1 MKLSFF
7 KGVSSPT
14 FGYFFFCP
22 TGMPHHCPVPLCTNR
37 SGKSCKK
44 GFRFLE
50 DGSFE
55 SYRLCGSELVRVGC
69 GGNAAVCSSLSLY
82 SYPNP
87 NVKDAGLSK
96 RNKALLR
103 QWQVKVRK
111 ENLVLSEK
119 NDACVCGAHF
129 LGLCRASVTD
139 VPSVFAW
146 SKQMNQRRT
155 LVKHPLPSARLNT
168 KDLDREAAS
177 AAVDDEDRGD
187 PADPAD
193 PTDPADHDPADPVDP
208 VVSVDVPSRGD
219 SACADGVEL
228 DSAVVSAAD
237 LVDSADTASAN
248 DGTEGCAQQED
259 IAADSVTD
267 ADDCTGASASVSL
280 DNSYP
285 EENVWQEYRRCQAE
299 NEALRDELVFLKAKL
314 AEAVDRQEELEGR
327 LEKSRFTM
335 KNFQHSD
342 NLVRFYTGLPTADY
356 FQAYFQLASSCLV
369 KLHAGCPHCLSDE
382 DEFFIMLVKLRRNF
396 PEEELAVR
404 TGVSQ
409 STISRAFRKW
419 VTALATALRSL
430 PIWPSREQVIF
441 SMPANVQSMYPN
453 ARVIIDGVELFI
465 EKSANPTAQSTT
477 WSSYKHHNTAKAL
490 AGVTQSGSVSF
501 VSKLYGGRTGAY
513 TGGGGGGSHRCQ

>member
-1 MKLSFF
+1 
-7 KGVSSPT
+7 
-14 FGYFFFCP
+14 
-22 TGMPHHCPVPLCTNR
+22 MPPHCSVPLCTNR

-50 DGSFE
+50 DGSVE

-69 GGNAAVCSSLSLY
+69 GGNAAVCSSLSFY
-82 SYPNP
+82 TYPNL
-87 NVKDAGLSK
+87 NVKDVGLSK

-103 QWQVKVRK
+103 QWQVRVRK

-119 NDACVCGAHF
+119 NDARVCGAHF
-129 LGLCRASVTD
+129 PGLCRASVTD

-146 SKQMNQRRT
+146 SKQTNQRRT
-155 LVKHPLPSARLNT
+155 LLKHPLPSARLNT

-187 PADPAD
+187 PAHPAD
-193 PTDPADHDPADPVDP
+193 PDDPADPVDP

-248 DGTEGCAQQED
+248 D
-259 IAADSVTD
+259 
-267 ADDCTGASASVSL
+267 SL

-285 EENVWQEYRRCQAE
+285 EENIWQEYRRCQAE
-299 NEALRDELVFLKAKL
+299 NDALRDELVFLKAKL
-314 AEAVDRQEELEGR
+314 AEAVDRQEELEER

-342 NLVRFYTGLPTADY
+342 NLVRFYTGLPNADY

-369 KLHAGCPHCLSDE
+369 KGEVYPEMKLCELLVLVHCIHLPLILFACASSGQSYNIDS
-382 DEFFIMLVKLRRNF
+382 LVVSNCF
-396 PEEELAVR
+396 DVIDTAM
-404 TGVSQ
+404 TGDP
-409 STISRAFRKW
+409 IAF
-419 VTALATALRSL
+419 
-430 PIWPSREQVIF
+430 
-441 SMPANVQSMYPN
+441 
-453 ARVIIDGVELFI
+453 
-465 EKSANPTAQSTT
+465 
-477 WSSYKHHNTAKAL
+477 
-490 AGVTQSGSVSF
+490 
-501 VSKLYGGRTGAY
+501 
-513 TGGGGGGSHRCQ
+513 

>member
-1 MKLSFF
+1 MEEMLLSA
-7 KGVSSPT
+7 P
-14 FGYFFFCP
+14 
-22 TGMPHHCPVPLCTNR
+22 HCPSTR
-37 SGKSCKK
+37 
-44 GFRFLE
+44 
-50 DGSFE
+50 
-55 SYRLCGSELVRVGC
+55 
-69 GGNAAVCSSLSLY
+69 
-82 SYPNP
+82 YPNP
-87 NVKDAGLSK
+87 NVKDVGLSK

-103 QWQVKVRK
+103 QWQVRVRK

-119 NDACVCGAHF
+119 NDARVCGAHF
-129 LGLCRASVTD
+129 PGLCRASVTD

-146 SKQMNQRRT
+146 SKQTNQRRT
-155 LVKHPLPSARLNT
+155 LLKHPLPSARLNT

-193 PTDPADHDPADPVDP
+193 PDDPVDP

-237 LVDSADTASAN
+237 LVDSADNASAN
-248 DGTEGCAQQED
+248 DF
-259 IAADSVTD
+259 
-267 ADDCTGASASVSL
+267 L

-285 EENVWQEYRRCQAE
+285 EENIWQEYRRCQAE
-299 NEALRDELVFLKAKL
+299 NDALRDELVFLKAKL
-314 AEAVDRQEELEGR
+314 AEAVDRQEELEER

-342 NLVRFYTGLPTADY
+342 NLVRFYTGLPNADY

-369 KLHAGCPHCLSDE
+369 KLPAGRPHCLSDE

-409 STISRAFRKW
+409 STVSRAFRKW

-430 PIWPSREQVIF
+430 PIWPSREQVNL

-453 ARVIIDGVELFI
+453 ARVIIDGVEIFI

-490 AGVTQSGSVSF
+490 VGVTPSGSVSF
-501 VSKLYGGRTGAY
+501 VSKLYGGRISDKRITRLCGILTLLDEGDVVLADKGFDI
-513 TGGGGGGSHRCQ
+513 TEEVAAVKATLNIPAFLRDKQFSHGDLLQTRRVASVRIHVERAIEQMKNYNILSCLPISFMDVADEIWSCCSLLTLCLPPLNQD